1 MCIVVVNHFTLYYI
15 ASLNDLILENGEKL
29 AIGNDRQ
36 YKDTSEMILE
46 KFFPQSNIL

>member
-1 MCIVVVNHFTLYYI
+1 VLFYLSYIV
-15 ASLNDLILENGEKL
+15 SLSGLILENREKL

>member
-1 MCIVVVNHFTLYYI
+1 MCIVVTCYFTSLLYT
-15 ASLNDLILENGEKL
+15 LFDLILENREKL

-46 KFFPQSNIL
+46 IFYPQSNIL